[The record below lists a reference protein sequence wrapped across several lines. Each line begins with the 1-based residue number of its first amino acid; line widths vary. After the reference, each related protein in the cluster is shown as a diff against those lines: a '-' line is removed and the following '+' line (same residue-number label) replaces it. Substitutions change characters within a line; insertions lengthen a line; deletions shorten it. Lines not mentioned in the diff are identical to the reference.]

1 MSVHCLIVASSNWIG
16 AGGQTL
22 LASAQAAADSA
33 TPVVLSPEVN
43 RYIEILIAFH
53 IVVGAFFVVVGSFG
67 LLKLP
72 TLMSRLHGPSK
83 ATTLGV
89 GGCLIASM
97 IHFGSLDGRV
107 SIQEILITF
116 FLFITAPV
124 TAHFVAKAHMHRE
137 VDPTKDLPKPDGLYG
152 WSTFSSVTDVRM
164 IAGDNGGGADS
175 KV

>member
-1 MSVHCLIVASSNWIG
+1 MSVHCLLIASSNLIA
-16 AGGQTL
+16 AGGQAL
-22 LASAQAAADSA
+22 LASAQAVADAGAPA
-33 TPVVLSPEVN
+33 TAPPTVN
-43 RYIEILIAFH
+43 RFIEILIAFH

-137 VDPTKDLPKPDGLYG
+137 VDPAKDLPKPDGLFG
-152 WSTFSSVTDVRM
+152 WSTFSSMTDVRM
-164 IAGDNGGGADS
+164 IAGDNTGSADREA
-175 KV
+175 

>member
-1 MSVHCLIVASSNWIG
+1 MSVHCLLIASSDLI
-16 AGGQTL
+16 ATGGQAL
-22 LASAQAAADSA
+22 LASVQAVADA
-33 TPVVLSPEVN
+33 PVPVVGPPTVN
-43 RYIEILIAFH
+43 RFIEIMIAFS

-137 VDPTKDLPKPDGLYG
+137 VDPAKDLPKPDGLYG
-152 WSTFSSVTDVRM
+152 WSTFSSMTDARM
-164 IAGDNGGGADS
+164 LASDNAGTSDREA
-175 KV
+175 